1 MTFFYLLLMTVE
13 VDRLMRKQVVE
24 SALAQKE
31 FDKPTLKSMGR
42 FFFIIVLF
50 IRSAATFH

>member
-1 MTFFYLLLMTVE
+1 MTVE

-31 FDKPTLKSMGR
+31 FDKPTLESMGR

-50 IRSAATFH
+50 IRSPATFH